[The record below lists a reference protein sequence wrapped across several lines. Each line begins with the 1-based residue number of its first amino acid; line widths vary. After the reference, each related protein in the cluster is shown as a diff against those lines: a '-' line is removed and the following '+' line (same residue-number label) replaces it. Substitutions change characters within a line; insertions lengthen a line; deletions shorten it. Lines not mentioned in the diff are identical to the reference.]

1 MSDIRIGNVMK
12 GEQRHDGERVKKNQL
27 KKVNLKEES

>member
-12 GEQRHDGERVKKNQL
+12 GEQRHDGERVKK
-27 KKVNLKEES
+27 KTTKES